1 MNQLFPNT
9 TMLTETTYH
18 DRTPNSAAVGDILL
32 PSPDRHGETALSEA
46 GLPAGEGELPAVTYA
61 SLTHSSEQ
69 RAKVLRRERAV
80 LRVAELQRN
89 GTGAET
95 ALQIVS
101 EELRNDGISGASTSA
116 VRRWVKR
123 YRQFGTDGLVEQKK
137 GVVGRRAVAIPTEI
151 LAQATAASVEH
162 GTLGVNGRQNFAR
175 AFRSVIVTHPDA
187 TPEMREAFH
196 SGHASKSHVPRS
208 VRDSLRVSP
217 SARDLAQGDRAYR
230 LNSPYTP
237 ADWSQVKAGR
247 VVTADDMTM
256 NVYCWV
262 EWPNAKGFLVVRPQ
276 LIAFL
281 DCGTLRWLVA
291 RLVIRSNGQY
301 NSDDVWGGIGDVA
314 DQYGAYPEWL
324 FEGGIWRGNAVR
336 GHRTGISDDERF
348 GGLRTFGAILRHSH
362 LPRSKPIEERFSQF
376 QSAGDRLPGYSGRN
390 EREDCPEATK
400 RILQDIKADKIH
412 PRGHLLHLS
421 DLKKEVTATMQA
433 LNAERNDG
441 VILRGMSPDE
451 KWTLDNPTFPVFP
464 DSAKWLYRSTKS
476 VVQVRRD
483 GQLRIVVGSG
493 RFSVAHLYRNAE
505 VLLPLAGRRVVVY
518 WNQDHPEAAAIVLA
532 GDTRRYLGSVQY
544 VAPIHR
550 FDGTKEQFA
559 ENSKSLADYRRYV
572 RAEHV
577 SLAPHYVRQSVI
589 PVDATTAENGD
600 RLAAAADTAKEKA
613 NTSRRVARA
622 ATVEIPDDLQS
633 YRPRADAGIESL
645 ISEQDMAEI
654 TGQNPLI

>member
-1 MNQLFPNT
+1 MS
-9 TMLTETTYH
+9 TETTYH
-18 DRTPNSAAVGDILL
+18 RTPEAAIGDIHLS
-32 PSPDRHGETALSEA
+32 SPDRLGRIDLSESIQSTGGGET
-46 GLPAGEGELPAVTYA
+46 PAVTFA
-61 SLTHSSEQ
+61 DLTHSSEQ

-89 GTGAET
+89 GTGSEL
-95 ALQIVS
+95 ALQIVAD
-101 EELRNDGISGASTSA
+101 ELRADGVVGGSKSA

-123 YRQFGTDGLVEQKK
+123 YQQFGTDGLCEQKQ
-137 GVVGRRAVAIPTEI
+137 GVVGRRAVAIPSEI
-151 LAQATAASVEH
+151 LAQAAAASVEH
-162 GTLGVNGRQNFAR
+162 GTLGVKGRQNFAR

-187 TPEMREAFH
+187 TSDMRDAFH
-196 SGHASKSHVPRS
+196 SGYASKSYVPRS

-217 SARDLAQGDRAYR
+217 SARDLAQGTRAYR

-276 LIAFL
+276 LLAFL

-314 DQYGAYPEWL
+314 DQYGRYPEYL

-362 LPRSKPIEERFSQF
+362 LPRSKPIEERFAQF
-376 QSAGDRLPGYSGRN
+376 QCAGDRLPGYAGRN

-400 RILQDIKADKIH
+400 KLLQAIKTDQIH

-421 DLKKEVTATMQA
+421 DLKKEVMATMQA

-451 KWTLDNPTFPVFP
+451 KWALDNPSFAIFP

-476 VVQVRRD
+476 QVQVRRD
-483 GQLRIVVGSG
+483 GQLRVVVGSG
-493 RFSVAHLYRNAE
+493 RFQVAHLYRNAD
-505 VLLPLAGRRVVVY
+505 VLLPLAGRTVFVY
-518 WNQDHPEAAAIVLA
+518 WNQDHPEADAIILA

-559 ENSKSLADYRRYV
+559 ANAESLAAYRRYV
-572 RAEHV
+572 RDEHI
-577 SLAPHYVRQSVI
+577 SLAPHYLRQSVI
-589 PVDATTAENGD
+589 PVDATTADNGD
-600 RLAAAADTAKEKA
+600 RLAAATTAAKEK
-613 NTSRRVARA
+613 TSAARRVSRA
-622 ATVEIPDDLQS
+622 ATVEITDELDG
-633 YRPRADAGIESL
+633 YRPRADAGSESL
-645 ISEQDMAEI
+645 ISEHDMAEI
-654 TGQNPLI
+654 TGQNPLT